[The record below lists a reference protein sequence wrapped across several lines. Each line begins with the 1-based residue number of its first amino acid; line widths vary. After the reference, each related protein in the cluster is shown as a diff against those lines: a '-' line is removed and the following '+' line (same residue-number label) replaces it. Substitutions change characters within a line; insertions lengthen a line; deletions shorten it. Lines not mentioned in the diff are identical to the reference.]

1 MYIFDDFLEIGR
13 DRKNIDGGIARGS
26 GELVGIL
33 QPRDDVIVI
42 TWSNRGRS
50 LLYSLQPQCLNIGY
64 RLVHIIEVFATCGL
78 SLG

>member
-42 TWSNRGRS
+42 TWSIR
-50 LLYSLQPQCLNIGY
+50 
-64 RLVHIIEVFATCGL
+64 A
-78 SLG
+78 